1 MLNTEARLKAL
12 EDYAIMD
19 TPAERELDEVVE
31 LASKI
36 CGKPISLISLL
47 DGQRQWFKAKVGL
60 EVSETPIG
68 IAFCKYAIEGNDVF
82 IVNDATKDERFAE
95 NPLVTGS
102 PDIRFYAGTPLTTPE
117 GQNIGTLCV
126 IDNKP
131 GDITPDQLDA
141 LRILG
146 KQVIKNLELKKAL
159 RTQQE
164 YVAKIEDQR
173 RELEQLLQFKD
184 KVFAL
189 IGHDLKGPIGSLA
202 QVMSMFRTG
211 ILSTEEIVEVAQTM
225 ELQIRDTESVL
236 NNVLTWAKTNTN
248 GFQPNKVEA
257 SVSNLV
263 QEAVSQVALEAA
275 NKGIQVEIDQEPN
288 NHHYQLDEESVAIVL
303 RNLLRNA
310 VKFCRK
316 GDYIKVGAVLSENHQ
331 LQFHVKDTGIG
342 FDDTI
347 ASRLFKDEEHV
358 STFGT
363 AKEKG
368 TGIGLLICKNLIQRN
383 GGDIWAESKPN
394 EGANFFFTLPI

>member
-146 KQVIKNLELKKAL
+146 KQVISDAQLKP
-159 RTQQE
+159 E
-164 YVAKIEDQR
+164 
-173 RELEQLLQFKD
+173 
-184 KVFAL
+184 
-189 IGHDLKGPIGSLA
+189 
-202 QVMSMFRTG
+202 
-211 ILSTEEIVEVAQTM
+211 
-225 ELQIRDTESVL
+225 
-236 NNVLTWAKTNTN
+236 
-248 GFQPNKVEA
+248 
-257 SVSNLV
+257 
-263 QEAVSQVALEAA
+263 
-275 NKGIQVEIDQEPN
+275 
-288 NHHYQLDEESVAIVL
+288 
-303 RNLLRNA
+303 
-310 VKFCRK
+310 
-316 GDYIKVGAVLSENHQ
+316 
-331 LQFHVKDTGIG
+331 
-342 FDDTI
+342 
-347 ASRLFKDEEHV
+347 
-358 STFGT
+358 
-363 AKEKG
+363 
-368 TGIGLLICKNLIQRN
+368 
-383 GGDIWAESKPN
+383 
-394 EGANFFFTLPI
+394 